1 MGFAPWYQSLFGVC
15 MIVLTHANTFFYLH
29 VISICLHKLAW
40 DSNGSIKYQAF
51 EWCFLSSKYHDNF
64 NAMSSF
70 TVLRPVPWNK
80 QSSFMFSLWLCFFF
94 IVYYLL
100 VMQQIMNT
108 VRLLKFQLSGQFSVF
123 KRSKIITIKKNML
136 PSRIEMCGWD
146 LKFQLHILQEII

>member
-70 TVLRPVPWNK
+70 TVLRPVPWNI
-80 QSSFMFSLWLCFFF
+80 SVCSPASCFLYGYVFFF

-100 VMQQIMNT
+100 VMQQITNT

-123 KRSKIITIKKNML
+123 KRSKIITIKKKYVTFTN
-136 PSRIEMCGWD
+136 
-146 LKFQLHILQEII
+146 